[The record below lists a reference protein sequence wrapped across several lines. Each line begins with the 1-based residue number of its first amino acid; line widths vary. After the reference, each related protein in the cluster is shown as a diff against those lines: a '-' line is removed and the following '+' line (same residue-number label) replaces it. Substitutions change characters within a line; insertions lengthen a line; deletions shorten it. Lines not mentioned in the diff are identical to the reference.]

1 MQERVQEILLVSS
14 SYDHFTLEEDG
25 RLNEALLVEYQ
36 QLHLTHTPRLSHA
49 TTAEEALELIR
60 ERSFDLVVSM
70 VRVGDMDVHVFGR
83 LVKEIRPELPVVLL
97 AYNTRELALF
107 REGEGIDR
115 VFVWSGDARILL
127 AIFKLFEDY
136 KNVEHDTRH
145 GDVQVLILVE
155 DSPRFYSI
163 YLPLLFHELMKQT
176 RTLMAEGIN
185 LHHRLLRMRAR
196 AKILLATTMEEAQGL
211 LDRYSNYVLG
221 VISDAGFPRAGKH
234 DMDAGPELIKQVR
247 AYQPHLPIML
257 QSSRQEYSRVADTLQ
272 VSFLY
277 KNQPQLLKGLRHFM
291 RVNLGF
297 GDFIF
302 TLADGTEIGRAAD
315 LESMIKLLRQIPVG
329 SLELHAR
336 HNDFSNWFRART
348 EFELARSLR
357 PRTIDEFEG
366 WEEVRAYLI
375 ETLQAFH
382 RESRRGGVADFSRQ
396 AFDAESSFLRIGN
409 GSLGG
414 KGRGLAF
421 FNSLLPTLDLSL
433 RFPDTDI
440 FIPKSAT
447 IGTAVFDEFVETND
461 LLEMAFN
468 EASDEGIARAFLKAD
483 IPSSIIDDLR
493 TIVLEWRCPLA
504 VRSSSLLEDSQHQ
517 PFAGVYNT
525 YMLPNNHPDPEV
537 RLDLLTQA
545 IKLVYAST
553 YYGASKAYISATPNR
568 IEEEKMGVVI
578 QQLVGQTHG
587 QNFYPT
593 FAGVARSYNFY
604 PIGDIL
610 PEEGIIA
617 VALGLGR
624 TVVDGG
630 KCLRFSPAHPQRLFQ
645 FTTVEETL
653 ANSQRQFWALD
664 LGTGLDM
671 DKDIDKDV
679 AIDMGD
685 GLHHPDRDGD
695 QGEGSIKDQS
705 EGGGQD
711 GVPDDGT
718 SGETDN
724 EAPDDPPDD
733 PGSELDG
740 EALAEVNDRPG
751 LDLAPEA
758 SLRHLELSVAEGD
771 GQLYALGSV
780 YDPNN
785 EAIYDGTSRAGP
797 RLVTFAGVLKHRS
810 FPLTEILQYL
820 LEVGQEGFS
829 GPVELEFAVEL
840 DPLQKLRRL
849 AFLQVRPLIAEAVD
863 MEVDLTDIER
873 LKPLCRSPQAM
884 GNGVIDDILDIV
896 YVHPDHLDRKNT
908 LEVASLIEHINQRL
922 MDERRP
928 YLLIGP
934 GRWGS
939 ADPWL
944 GIPVMWGQISG
955 ARTIVE
961 CDLADFRVTPSQG
974 THFFQNIVSFG
985 VGYLTVN
992 QGAGE
997 IDWSWLEGQEP
1008 LSNEGPVYHLRLER
1022 PVKILLDGR
1031 TGLGAILK
1039 PDGDETTDRG

>member
-1 MQERVQEILLVSS
+1 MVTFTSQHERFEKLMQERVQEILLVSS
-14 SYDHFTLEEDG
+14 PYDHFTLEEDG

-36 QLHLTHTPRLSHA
+36 QLHLTHTPRFTHA

-60 ERSFDLVVSM
+60 ERGFDLVVTM
-70 VRVGDMDVHVFGR
+70 VRVGEMDVHVFGR
-83 LVKEIRPELPVVLL
+83 LVKEVRPGLPVALL

-127 AIFKLFEDY
+127 AIFKLFEDL
-136 KNVEHDTRH
+136 KNVKADTRN

-185 LHHRLLRMRAR
+185 LHHKLLRMRAR
-196 AKILLATTMEEAQGL
+196 AKILLATTMEEAQEL

-221 VISDAGFPRAGKH
+221 VISDAGFPRAGIH
-234 DMDAGPELIKQVR
+234 DLDAGPELIKQVR

-257 QSSRQEYSRVADTLQ
+257 QSSRLEYGRVAEELQ

-277 KNQPQLLKGLRHFM
+277 KDQPQLLKDLRHFM

-297 GDFIF
+297 GDFVF
-302 TLADGTEIGRAAD
+302 TLPDGSEFGRAAD
-315 LESMIKLLRQIPVG
+315 LESMIELLARVPLA
-329 SLELHAR
+329 SLKLHAQR
-336 HNDFSNWFRART
+336 NDFSNWFRART
-348 EFELARSLR
+348 EFELARILR
-357 PRTIDEFEG
+357 PRTIDEFAG

-375 ETLQAFH
+375 TTLQAFQ

-396 AFDAESSFLRIGN
+396 GFDSESSFVRIGK

-421 FNSLLPTLDLSL
+421 FNSLLPSLDLGQ
-433 RFPDTDI
+433 RFPDTEI

-447 IGTAVFDEFVETND
+447 VGTDEFDEFMESND
-461 LLEMAFN
+461 LLEVPFG
-468 EASDEGIARAFLKAD
+468 EASDQGIARAFLGAE
-483 IPSSIIDDLR
+483 IPASILDDLR
-493 TIVLEWRCPLA
+493 TIVREWRCPLA

-525 YMLPNNHPDPEV
+525 HMLANNHPDPEV
-537 RLDLLTQA
+537 RLKLLTQA

-553 YYGASKAYISATPNR
+553 YYSASKAYIAATPNR

-578 QQLVGQTHG
+578 QQLVGQAHG
-587 QNFYPT
+587 DNFYPT

-645 FTTVEETL
+645 FTSVGETL

-664 LGTGLDM
+664 LTSGQGGVM
-671 DKDIDKDV
+671 AKAK
-679 AIDMGD
+679 AKAKAKEKAKG
-685 GLHHPDRDGD
+685 GD
-695 QGEGSIKDQS
+695 QAE
-705 EGGGQD
+705 
-711 GVPDDGT
+711 
-718 SGETDN
+718 
-724 EAPDDPPDD
+724 
-733 PGSELDG
+733 G
-740 EALAEVNDRPG
+740 EAKADDASI
-751 LDLAPEA
+751 LDPAPEA
-758 SLRHLELSVAEGD
+758 NLRLLDLGVAEDD
-771 GQLYALGSV
+771 GQLYTLGSV
-780 YDPNN
+780 YDPNS

-797 RLVTFAGVLKHRS
+797 RLVTFAGVLKHGS
-810 FPLTEILQYL
+810 FPLTEILRYL

-840 DPLQKLRRL
+840 DPVRKLRRL
-849 AFLQVRPLIAEAVD
+849 AFLQIRPLIAEAVD
-863 MEVDLTDIER
+863 MEVDLTGIDGHR
-873 LKPLCRSPQAM
+873 VLCRSPQAL
-884 GNGVIDDILDIV
+884 GNGVIDDLHDIV
-896 YVHPDHLDRKNT
+896 YVHPDHLDRKST
-908 LEVASLIEHINQRL
+908 AEVATIMEHLNARL
-922 MDERRP
+922 VEEGRP

-944 GIPVMWGQISG
+944 GIPVQWGQISG

-961 CDLADFRVTPSQG
+961 CDLADYRVTPSQG

-992 QGAGE
+992 QGEGE
-997 IDWSWLEGQEP
+997 IDWTWLEEQEP
-1008 LSNEGPVYHLRLER
+1008 MGAEGPVRHLRLAE
-1022 PVKILLDGR
+1022 PVRVLLDGR

-1039 PDGDETTDRG
+1039 PGTDGAPDG